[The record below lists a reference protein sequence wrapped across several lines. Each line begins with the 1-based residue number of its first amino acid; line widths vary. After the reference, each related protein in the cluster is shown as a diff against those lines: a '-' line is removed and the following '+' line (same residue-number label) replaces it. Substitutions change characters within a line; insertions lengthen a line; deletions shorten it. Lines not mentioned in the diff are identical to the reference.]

1 MKNNAERNKEV
12 TSKVET
18 TIVNGSREEHVE
30 KQIKTPLVRRSSKGR
45 YGVVCHYKH
54 KRTSVA

>member
-12 TSKVET
+12 TSKEET

-30 KQIKTPLVRRSSKGR
+30 KQIKTPLVRRSSKGMGS
-45 YGVVCHYKH
+45 YAITNVNGLQW
-54 KRTSVA
+54 A